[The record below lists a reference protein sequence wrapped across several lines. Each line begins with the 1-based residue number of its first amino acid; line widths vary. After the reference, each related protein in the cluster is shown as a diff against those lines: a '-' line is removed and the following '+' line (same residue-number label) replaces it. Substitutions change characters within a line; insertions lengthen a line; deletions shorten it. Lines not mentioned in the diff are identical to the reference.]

1 MGNNNHTKEFN
12 LNERLSVVY
21 TQDNRVSNTIDKILL
36 WITQAEN
43 NITNEQYPDRA
54 HIHNLLCMVKEL
66 CNTILIQEERFQRLG
81 MTTSPP
87 IHKSTSGKE

>member
-1 MGNNNHTKEFN
+1 MDNNNHTEEFK

-21 TQDNRVSNTIDKILL
+21 TQDNRVNNTIDKILQ

-43 NITNEQYPDRA
+43 DITDEQYPDRLY
-54 HIHNLLCMVKEL
+54 IHNLLIMVKEL
-66 CNTILIQEERFQRLG
+66 CNTILIQEERFQRFG

-87 IHKSTSGKE
+87 IHKNISGKE